1 MLPHSFNRGPTQFP
15 RMQHL
20 DWKQLLL
27 YLPLCGICW
36 QILILEWQHHYS
48 VFIQVYQDKQP
59 LIHVDKESLKMFC
72 CSFQHAVAKSLLAL
86 IQNQSEIQSTFSR
99 DHQGPEK
106 HQAEKQ
112 IISLHYFPTSRRGH
126 EKQSSSTSCSLSPKA
141 KYNLIL
147 GRVWTSEDYH
157 PFQTFQ
163 LYSLLVF
170 EEHLFVSFTNFCC
183 LSPFGAEDDRP
194 AVSVSHFSVTQPQNA
209 VQKSKTLSHIK

>member
-1 MLPHSFNRGPTQFP
+1 MLSTDKMKRNSAVTYNVCHLKNQHLSVLPHSFNRGPTQFP

-86 IQNQSEIQSTFSR
+86 IQDQSEIQSTFSR
-99 DHQGPEK
+99 DHQYC
-106 HQAEKQ
+106 H
-112 IISLHYFPTSRRGH
+112 ISNCQWYFYFLPFWQH
-126 EKQSSSTSCSLSPKA
+126 FFFPASSSVE
-141 KYNLIL
+141 
-147 GRVWTSEDYH
+147 R
-157 PFQTFQ
+157 
-163 LYSLLVF
+163 LV
-170 EEHLFVSFTNFCC
+170 T
-183 LSPFGAEDDRP
+183 
-194 AVSVSHFSVTQPQNA
+194 
-209 VQKSKTLSHIK
+209 